1 MQLQINSNE
10 SLRAALLRA
19 GVPPEQ
25 VRAAQAE
32 VRELNDLSPR
42 GRVAA
47 GTLITIPDTF
57 IRTARP
63 AGGDIRGPSVRSPAP
78 AAPASASDLASSDAT
93 ETSTSIRSRW
103 PRRRASATG
112 FSRPAGRPLEL
123 TEAMK
128 AVVGGVNE
136 SLNLRVLNDSFNPY
150 IEQFGRFKHPDEL
163 FQGKALLD
171 VQKIVGGL
179 VQSAPEA
186 ARPVLAPLVPLI
198 RSDVVLRTAAQQFVI
213 DDRGVPGNRI
223 IFYGGSVGHEHIDQ
237 LVQEL
242 GKQHIRLIKQMG
254 HFDGRAQG
262 GTPEAI
268 LGDGVAGITHAG
280 GFSAGYLKGKPTSI
294 RSDWPA
300 DYGIL
305 DEDNID
311 YNAHLYAIDYAAG
324 AKKPI
329 PEKTVAAYKSN
340 ADMWDAVAG
349 MIVPFTGS
357 ELDTR
362 YRNYMYN
369 PLEVHS
375 QASAQAVA
383 RSLAHLDTKTF
394 LKEHGAF
401 YCAEG
406 QYSVANLG
414 PNALIKKSLYQDTPL
429 GKLIET
435 FQQAPGLTRKRP
447 EIGWAYLRDQGLIT
461 DDQFSDLA
469 DTHRLATYLEWVPE
483 DVQPWTAY
491 EPYNAEGLI
500 AKPMTVATLAW
511 GLLHSYLPR
520 EGVADAVADEVTRV
534 YRDAVEHNDVAVQTA
549 ATALCGGL
557 DPTSYAGKKALHG
570 VALRAASGFL
580 LSILG
585 NPDFKNKILTQAGF
599 NEITNDE
606 DKARVVALYDK
617 FVSTLKD
624 PRLDTQEALDAA
636 IRAVDDECGALE
648 VERQTLNPVDG
659 SYLPARRSL
668 MLYAAPQCYAF
679 WAQQPEVFGDSPAL
693 RYVATAMHAQQAK
706 RGILPLPA
714 EDVSEPN

>member
-1 MQLQINSNE
+1 MQLQINNHE
-10 SLRAALLRA
+10 SLRALLLRA

-25 VRAAQAE
+25 VRAAQVE
-32 VRELNDLSPR
+32 VRELNDLGPR
-42 GRVAA
+42 GGVTA
-47 GTLITIPDTF
+47 GTLITIPDEF
-57 IRTARP
+57 IPAARP
-63 AGGDIRGPSVRSPAP
+63 AGGDTGAAILRAP
-78 AAPASASDLASSDAT
+78 AAPAAADGR
-93 ETSTSIRSRW
+93 ETTTSIRSRW

-112 FSRPAGRPLEL
+112 FSRPAGRPFEL

-136 SLNLRVLNDSFNPY
+136 SLNLRVLNDDFNPRRAD
-150 IEQFGRFKHPDEL
+150 FGRFKHPDEL
-163 FQGKALLD
+163 FQGKAMLD
-171 VQKIVGGL
+171 VQQIVGGL
-179 VQSAPEA
+179 VANAPEA
-186 ARPVLAPLVPLI
+186 AKPVLAPLVPLI
-198 RSDVVLRTAAQQFVI
+198 HSNVVLRTAAQQFVL

-223 IFYGGSVGHEHIDQ
+223 IFYGGSVGHDHIDQ

-242 GKQHIRLIKQMG
+242 GKQHVRLIKQMG

-268 LGDGVAGITHAG
+268 IGDGVAGITHAG
-280 GFSAGYLKGKPTSI
+280 GFSAGYIKGKPTSI

-324 AKKPI
+324 AKQPI
-329 PEKTVAAYKSN
+329 PERALTAYKNN

-357 ELDTR
+357 ELDSR
-362 YRNYMYN
+362 YRNYTYN

-383 RSLAHLDTKTF
+383 KSLAKLDTKTF

-406 QYSVANLG
+406 QYSVANLA

-429 GKLIET
+429 GKLIDT
-435 FQQAPGLTRKRP
+435 FQEAPGLTRKRP
-447 EIGWAYLRDQGLIT
+447 EIGWAYLLDKGLIT
-461 DDQFSDLA
+461 ENQYYDLK
-469 DTHRLATYLEWVPE
+469 DTNRVATYLDWVPE
-483 DVQPWTAY
+483 DIEPWTSY

-520 EGVADAVADEVTRV
+520 EGVADAVADEITRV
-534 YRDAVEHNDVAVQTA
+534 YRDAVEQNDPAVQTA
-549 ATALCGGL
+549 AMALCGGL

-570 VALRAASGFL
+570 VAVQAATGFL

-585 NPDFKNKILTQAGF
+585 NPDFRTKILTQAGY
-599 NEITNDE
+599 NEITNDA

-624 PRLDTQEALDAA
+624 PRLDTQDELNKA
-636 IRAVDDECGALE
+636 IRALDDEFGALE
-648 VERQTLNPVDG
+648 VERQTLNPADG
-659 SYLPARRSL
+659 SFLPARKSL

-679 WAQQPEVFGDSPAL
+679 WAQQPEIFGDSPAL

-706 RGILPLPA
+706 RGILPVA
-714 EDVSEPN
+714 SDDVGPS